1 MMGQTFSRPLIGGA
15 LIMALGLGTGCASH
29 WIDLAEQKG
38 APTPLQTTV
47 PSDLRVPLLIETIRT
62 HNGSSLATPIAV
74 EHQILG
80 AFEATNS
87 FPSTSNP
94 AMHSRQPTSPM
105 SRFDS
110 RSTISVEPHAGE
122 AAWSGFIIGA
132 SMFLLAPIVT
142 LDYDYGTQMA
152 LEVERWDGQTKQYQA
167 SSSGT
172 AHYHLFAASQ
182 HLIEQLK
189 GQVTETCLTQ
199 LLDQVIRDTP
209 FYIAGEIAPAETPI
223 RSVSVGPQR
232 RPPSGIDQPAGYPIT
247 GSAI

>member
-1 MMGQTFSRPLIGGA
+1 MPARTTRTSDSMSACPLAVSHSFSESGGRTMIGQTFSRPLIGGA
-15 LIMALGLGTGCASH
+15 LIMALGLGTACSSH
-29 WIDLAEQKG
+29 WIDLVEQKG
-38 APTPLQTTV
+38 APTSLQTTV
-47 PSDLRVPLLIETIRT
+47 PSDLRVPLLIETNQTTQPHVTIRLT
-62 HNGSSLATPIAV
+62 MN
-74 EHQILG
+74 
-80 AFEATNS
+80 N
-87 FPSTSNP
+87 
-94 AMHSRQPTSPM
+94 
-105 SRFDS
+105 
-110 RSTISVEPHAGE
+110 SVEPHAGE

-182 HLIEQLK
+182 HLIDELK

-209 FYIAGEIAPAETPI
+209 FYIAGEIAPSEPTI
-223 RSVSVGPQR
+223 RSVYVGTKRSNTPVH
-232 RPPSGIDQPAGYPIT
+232 PVSTSLEPAT
-247 GSAI
+247 

>member
-1 MMGQTFSRPLIGGA
+1 MIGQTFSRPLIGGA
-15 LIMALGLGTGCASH
+15 IIMALGLGTGCASH

-47 PSDLRVPLLIETIRT
+47 PSDLRVPLLIETIHT
-62 HNGSSLATPIAV
+62 TQNGVALATPIAI

-80 AFEATNS
+80 AFEATKLFS
-87 FPSTSNP
+87 QHFQSGYAQP
-94 AMHSRQPTSPM
+94 ATNQPHV
-105 SRFDS
+105 
-110 RSTISVEPHAGE
+110 TIRLTMNNSVEPHAGN

-132 SMFLLAPIVT
+132 SMFILAPIVT

-182 HLIEQLK
+182 HLIDELK
-189 GQVTETCLTQ
+189 GQVTDTCLTQ

-209 FYIAGEIAPAETPI
+209 FYIAGEIAPSETTI
-223 RSVSVGPQR
+223 RSVSVGTKRSNTPVH
-232 RPPSGIDQPAGYPIT
+232 PVSTSLEPAT
-247 GSAI
+247 R

>member
-1 MMGQTFSRPLIGGA
+1 MMGQFFSRPLIGGVLA
-15 LIMALGLGTGCASH
+15 VALGLGTGCVSH
-29 WIDLAEQKG
+29 WIELAEPKG
-38 APTPLQTTV
+38 TQTPLQTTV
-47 PSDLRVPLLIETIRT
+47 ASDLRVPLLIETIHT
-62 HNGSSLATPIAV
+62 TQNGVALATPIAV

-80 AFEATNS
+80 AFESTKLFSQHFQSGYAQPATN
-87 FPSTSNP
+87 
-94 AMHSRQPTSPM
+94 QPYV
-105 SRFDS
+105 
-110 RSTISVEPHAGE
+110 TIRLTMNNSVEPHTGD
-122 AAWSGFIIGA
+122 AAWSGFVIGA

-182 HLIEQLK
+182 HLIDELK

-209 FYIAGEIAPAETPI
+209 FYVVGEIAPSETTM
-223 RSVSVGPQR
+223 RSVSVGTKR
-232 RPPSGIDQPAGYPIT
+232 SNSPAHPVST
-247 GSAI
+247 SLEPATR